1 MADFKT
7 SANKSLSDVQNA
19 LNAKLGAFDKEAE
32 KIIDEEL
39 TKWLSTH
46 RLPGELSARPIDQ
59 INEKEGVS
67 K

>member
-7 SANKSLSDVQNA
+7 STDKSLSDAQNA
-19 LNAKLGAFDKEAE
+19 LNAKIGAFDKEAE

-46 RLPGELSARPIDQ
+46 RLPGELSARPIGQ
-59 INEKEGVS
+59 TNEKEGVS